1 MLSSFYTYENEGQIN
16 VDLKCSICL
25 DPFQSP
31 FYDVYCR
38 HTFCFKCLQIWIR
51 QKRSCPICRRY
62 FTKFIPVTDKKRRN
76 ELDDLL
82 VHCVHCNET
91 NIKRGNFNDHITYRC
106 SKRIVIDQEENEES
120 LGERLNIEYLLRRIS
135 EASEYR
141 QRQQQNYEQ
150 SNLHSFP
157 VWIIM
162 MSGAHI
168 ILYLFALIPVAAVFF
183 ITDTIICSILY
194 AISWLIRFIK
204 LQL

>member
-1 MLSSFYTYENEGQIN
+1 MLSNFYAYENEGQIN

-31 FYDVYCR
+31 FCDAYCG
-38 HTFCFKCLQIWIR
+38 HTFCFECLKTWIR

-62 FTKFIPVTDKKRRN
+62 FTKFVPVTNKKRLN

-106 SKRIVIDQEENEES
+106 SKRIVIDQKENEES
-120 LGERLNIEYLLRRIS
+120 LGERLNIEYLLIRINES
-135 EASEYR
+135 IEYR
-141 QRQQQNYEQ
+141 RRQQQNNGQ
-150 SNLHSFP
+150 SNFHSLP
-157 VWIIM
+157 LWIIM
-162 MSGAHI
+162 ISGAHI
-168 ILYLFALIPVAAVFF
+168 FLYLLALLPVAVVFF
-183 ITDTIICSILY
+183 ITDTIMYSILHT
-194 AISWLIRFIK
+194 ISWLIRFIK